1 MAMRSNRV
9 WAKEKIGRYRTLDS
23 IESKG
28 KTVDEAIFNGLQTL
42 GVGIDEVEIDILHEG
57 SKGLFGIGKSAL
69 VKLTVREEPVF
80 SASVEEEKP
89 AEEQREANRD
99 GRSRGERRERPE
111 RGERRERTD
120 RRDRPER
127 AERHDRPEPPKREPI
142 KAEDLPAGAD
152 EPQKFLNGLFELMEI
167 DAHCDVVGVD
177 EKNLMLDIA
186 GKDTAV
192 LIGRRGDTLDA
203 LQYLTGL
210 VINRGREDYRKV
222 MLDAENYRFKREVT
236 LEKLARRLASN
247 VSKSGK
253 PVTLEPMN
261 PYERRILHATLQS
274 NPRVETYSEGEEP
287 YRRVV
292 IRRKKREN

>member
-1 MAMRSNRV
+1 M
-9 WAKEKIGRYRTLDS
+9 DS
-23 IESKG
+23 LESKG

-42 GVGIDEVEIDILHEG
+42 GVGIDGVEIEILHEG

-80 SASVEEEKP
+80 SASVAEEKP
-89 AEEQREANRD
+89 SAEQREARRDNRSRD
-99 GRSRGERRERPE
+99 GRRERSDRGDRGERFERQ
-111 RGERRERTD
+111 
-120 RRDRPER
+120 
-127 AERHDRPEPPKREPI
+127 DRPEPPKRAPLKPE
-142 KAEDLPAGAD
+142 ELPEGAD
-152 EPQKFLNGLFELMEI
+152 EPLKFLNGLFELMQI
-167 DAHCDVVGVD
+167 DAHCDVVGVED
-177 EKNLMLDIA
+177 KNLMLDIE

-247 VSKSGK
+247 VAKSGK

-292 IRRKKREN
+292 IRRKKRES